1 MVLKSVRARIDG
13 RSHSLVAGNLKR
25 HRCSVAVRKAQDF
38 VVHILDILL
47 VAEAHHKQAVVNAYK
62 VKLAEALVHKAIA
75 VPEGTEIAV
84 LEDMVTRIAGRAAA
98 LRSVDTVA
106 VAGKVMKL
114 KDKQTVF
121 AVAAWAGFLELEALR
136 HRIAA
141 DMDTTSCC
149 EGFDLDSGHQIMC
162 DVESQKRIAHAMCR

>member
-1 MVLKSVRARIDG
+1 VGIVPAGEGLVLAG
-13 RSHSLVAGNLKR
+13 PGSHSLVAGNLKR

-98 LRSVDTVA
+98 LRSVDTVER
-106 VAGKVMKL
+106 L
-114 KDKQTVF
+114 
-121 AVAAWAGFLELEALR
+121 
-136 HRIAA
+136 
-141 DMDTTSCC
+141 DML
-149 EGFDLDSGHQIMC
+149 GIVLDLDRSLLA
-162 DVESQKRIAHAMCR
+162 VEVEHHTAEEESHRQERRPLLEVLKLDPLYRFDE